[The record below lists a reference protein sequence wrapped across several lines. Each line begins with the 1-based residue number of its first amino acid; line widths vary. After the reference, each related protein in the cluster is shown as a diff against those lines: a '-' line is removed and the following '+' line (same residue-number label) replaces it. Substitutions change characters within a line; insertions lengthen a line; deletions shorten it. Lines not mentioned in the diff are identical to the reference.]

1 MLIENNKISLGS
13 KTQEV
18 STSIGSIILES
29 NDTSFVK
36 TITPG
41 IIKNEIKV
49 VGTIKEFFGF
59 IASQPETITTVINLT
74 NGTGRKIIN
83 SSGDGKKNFVVEV
96 SDATESSVKLTFKK
110 EGRNTTGRIYYSDV
124 EVYRERNVITLSGD
138 VYIIGN
144 LFVDGKIN
152 SNN

>member
-29 NDTSFVK
+29 NDISFVK

-41 IIKNEIKV
+41 TTGDYIKI
-49 VGTIKEFFGF
+49 VGTINELFGF
-59 IASQPETITTVINLT
+59 IASTPETITTVINLT
-74 NGTGRKIIN
+74 NGTGRKIIT
-83 SSGDGKKNFVVEV
+83 SGGGKNFVVEV
-96 SDATESSVKLTFKK
+96 SNATESSVKLTFKK
-110 EGRNTTGRIYYSDV
+110 EGSDTTGRIDYSNV
-124 EVYRERNVITLSGD
+124 EVYRESNVITLSGD
-138 VYIIGN
+138 VYITGN

>member
-13 KTQEV
+13 KTKEV

-49 VGTIKEFFGF
+49 VGIINEFFGT
-59 IASQPETITTVINLT
+59 IVSPPQTITTVINLT
-74 NGTGRKIIN
+74 NGTGRKIIE
-83 SSGDGKKNFVVEV
+83 SGGGKNFVVEV
-96 SDATESSVKLTFKK
+96 SNATESSVKLTFKK
-110 EGRNTTGRIYYSDV
+110 EGRDTTGRIDYSDV
-124 EVYRERNVITLSGD
+124 KVYRERNVITLSGD
-138 VYIIGN
+138 VYITGN

>member
-41 IIKNEIKV
+41 TIGDYIKI
-49 VGTIKEFFGF
+49 VGTINELFGLVV
-59 IASQPETITTVINLT
+59 STPETITTVINLT
-74 NGTGRKIIN
+74 NGTGRKIIT
-83 SSGDGKKNFVVEV
+83 SGGEKKFVVEV
-96 SDATESSVKLTFKK
+96 SNATESSVELTFKK
-110 EGRNTTGRIYYSDV
+110 EGRNTTGRIDYSDV
-124 EVYRERNVITLSGD
+124 KVYRERNVITLSGN
-138 VYIIGN
+138 VYITGN
-144 LFVDGKIN
+144 LFVDGKVV

>member
-18 STSIGSIILES
+18 STSIGNIILES

-41 IIKNEIKV
+41 TVKDEIKV
-49 VGTIKEFFGF
+49 VGTIKELFGF
-59 IASQPETITTVINLT
+59 TVSEPETITTVINLT
-74 NGTGRKIIN
+74 NGTGRKIIT
-83 SSGDGKKNFVVEV
+83 SGGEKNFVVEV
-96 SDATESSVKLTFKK
+96 SNATESSVELTFKK
-110 EGRNTTGRIYYSDV
+110 EGENTTGRIDYSDV
-124 EVYRERNVITLSGD
+124 KVYRERNVITLSGD
-138 VYIIGN
+138 VYITGN
-144 LFVDGKIN
+144 LFVDGKVV

>member
-1 MLIENNKISLGS
+1 MLIENNKISLGL
-13 KTQEV
+13 KTKEV

-41 IIKNEIKV
+41 TMGDYIKV
-49 VGTIKEFFGF
+49 VGTINELFGF
-59 IASQPETITTVINLT
+59 SVPTPETITTVINLT
-74 NGTGRKIIN
+74 NGTGRKIIT
-83 SSGDGKKNFVVEV
+83 SSGEKKFVVEV
-96 SDATESSVKLTFKK
+96 SNATESSVKLTFKK
-110 EGRNTTGRIYYSDV
+110 EGRDTTGRIDYSDV
-124 EVYRERNVITLSGD
+124 KVYRERNVITLSGD
-138 VYIIGN
+138 VYITGN

>member
-18 STSIGSIILES
+18 STSIGNIILES

-41 IIKNEIKV
+41 TVKDEIKV
-49 VGTIKEFFGF
+49 VGTIKELFGLTV
-59 IASQPETITTVINLT
+59 SEPETITTVINLT
-74 NGTGRKIIN
+74 NGTGRKIIT
-83 SSGDGKKNFVVEV
+83 SGGEKNFVVEV
-96 SDATESSVKLTFKK
+96 SNATESSVELTFKK
-110 EGRNTTGRIYYSDV
+110 EGENTTGRIDYSDV
-124 EVYRERNVITLSGD
+124 KVYRERNVITLSGD
-138 VYIIGN
+138 VYITGN
-144 LFVDGKIN
+144 LFVDGKVV

>member
-49 VGTIKEFFGF
+49 VGTIKELFGV
-59 IASQPETITTVINLT
+59 IASPPETITTVINLT
-74 NGTGRKIIN
+74 NGTGRKIIE
-83 SSGDGKKNFVVEV
+83 SAGGKNFVVEV
-96 SDATESSVKLTFKK
+96 SNATESSVKLTFKK
-110 EGRNTTGRIYYSDV
+110 EGGNTTGRIDYSDV
-124 EVYRERNVITLSGD
+124 VVYRERNVITLSGD
-138 VYIIGN
+138 VYITGN